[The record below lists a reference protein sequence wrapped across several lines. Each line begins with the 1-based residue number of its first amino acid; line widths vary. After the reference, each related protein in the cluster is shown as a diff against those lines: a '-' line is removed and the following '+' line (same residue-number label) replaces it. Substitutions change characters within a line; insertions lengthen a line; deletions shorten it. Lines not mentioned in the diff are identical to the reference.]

1 LNHSANTTL
10 RILGIDPGS
19 RITGYG
25 VIDVRGQ
32 NYRYV
37 ASGCIRIKSENFPER
52 LKEIYVGVDEV
63 ISEYQPS
70 LAAVEQVFVKL
81 NVGGALKLGQARGAA
96 ICACV
101 MRSLDVG
108 EYMPNQIK
116 KAVVGRGHATK
127 EQIQHMVM
135 MQLNLTASPQS
146 DAADALAIALCHAQ
160 TFRTL
165 GRFTQR
171 SRGAARR

>member
-1 LNHSANTTL
+1 MNNSRNSKL

-19 RITGYG
+19 RVTGYG
-25 VIDVRGQ
+25 LIDVNGQ

-37 ASGCIRIKSENFPER
+37 ASGCIRIKSENFPDR
-52 LKEIYVGVDEV
+52 LKEIFVGVDEV
-63 ISEYQPS
+63 IAEYQPT

-135 MQLNLTASPQS
+135 THLNLTQSPQS
-146 DAADALAIALCHAQ
+146 DAADALATALCHAQ
-160 TFRTL
+160 TFRTI
-165 GRFTQR
+165 GRFSQR
-171 SRGAARR
+171 VAGGRL